1 MVEDA
6 PDDLVHEVF
15 AQQFW
20 SRHPLGRPIL
30 GTPETVSSFD
40 SDGLRAVFQ
49 PDLRRAEPGRSPPR
63 ATSSTRRCA
72 ISSSARSRSCRA
84 ATPATTTTP
93 PAVTPGLVVRAEGHR
108 AEPSL
113 PRHAGLSAGARRPAR
128 ALRAEHDPRRLDELA
143 AVPAHPRRARAGLR
157 GVQQPDDLQRRRH
170 DHGLRRLRDRQGR
183 RGRRPDARR
192 AARAARR
199 RRCRPTSCSARR
211 ITSRAA

>member
-20 SRHPLGRPIL
+20 PKHPLGRPIL
-30 GTPETVSSFD
+30 GTPETVTSFE
-40 SDGLRAVFQ
+40 SGGLREYFGRTYVAPNLLVAAAGQ
-49 PDLRRAEPGRSPPR
+49 PRARAAARSGRTRVRDLPRRRRADATRAAGRDARASRSGRRTSSR
-63 ATSSTRRCA
+63 ATSAS
-72 ISSSARSRSCRA
+72 
-84 ATPATTTTP
+84 
-93 PAVTPGLVVRAEGHR
+93 
-108 AEPSL
+108 
-113 PRHAGLSAGARRPAR
+113 ARRPIRQAHDDR
-128 ALRAEHDPRRLDELA
+128 HALLRAQHDSRRLDELA

-157 GVQQPDDLQRRRH
+157 GLQQPHDVQRRRH
-170 DHGLRRLRDRQGR
+170 DDDLRRLRDRQGR

-199 RRCRPTSCSARR
+199 RPCPPTSCGARR